1 MQRYI
6 HNVKRIKG
14 EIWVPK
20 DKSISHRAAMLGA
33 IAKGI
38 TEIEGFLMAQDC
50 LSTLNCLEKMGTDI
64 QIIQATD
71 KTKANIKI
79 TGKGLYGLKKPSTP
93 LFVGNSGTTIRL
105 LAGILA
111 GQNFETEITGDKSI
125 VQRPMARIIEPLRLM
140 GAQIYGLKKQ
150 DTAPLYIKG
159 AKLKG
164 INYALPVPS
173 AQIKSAILFA
183 GLYAD
188 GKTVVKEQVKSRDHT
203 EIMLRSFGAGI
214 QRENDHIILHPGEK
228 LDARNIKIPGDISS
242 AAFFIVAASILP
254 GSEIVVKDV
263 GINPTRTGIIDVL
276 KEMGACINIQN
287 QTCTN
292 GEQAADIYVRSASLR
307 GVEVEAEVIPRIIDE
322 LPILAVAAAFAD
334 GVTTIKGAGELRVK
348 ESDRIEAICDG
359 LSRLG
364 ADIKKTEDGL
374 IIRGDDSLQG
384 NKVSSFG
391 DHRIAMSLA
400 IAGLAASGQTQIDD
414 ADCIKVSYPDFFES
428 LSDLVE

>member
-1 MQRYI
+1 MQKSVY
-6 HNVKRIKG
+6 NVKRIKG

-33 IAKGI
+33 IAQGI

-50 LSTLNCLEKMGTDI
+50 LSTLDCLEEMGADI
-64 QIIQATD
+64 QIVQTAD
-71 KTKANIKI
+71 KTHANVKI
-79 TGKGLYGLKKPSTP
+79 IGKGLHGLKKPSKP

-140 GAQIYGLKKQ
+140 GAQIGGLTKQ
-150 DTAPLYIKG
+150 DMAPLGIKG

-164 INYALPVPS
+164 INYTLPVPS
-173 AQIKSAILFA
+173 AQTKSAILLA

-188 GKTVVKEQVKSRDHT
+188 GKTVVNEQIKSRDHT
-203 EIMLRSFGAGI
+203 EIMLRSFGADI
-214 QRENDHIILHPGEK
+214 QRKNDCITLYPGEK
-228 LDARNIKIPGDISS
+228 LDARSIKIPGDISS
-242 AAFFIVAASILP
+242 AAFFIVAASILS
-254 GSEIVVKDV
+254 GSEIVVKSV

-276 KEMGACINIQN
+276 KDMGACINIQN

-292 GEQAADIYVRSASLR
+292 GEQFADIYTRSASLR
-307 GVEVEAEVIPRIIDE
+307 GVEIKAEVIPRIIDE

-334 GVTTIKGAGELRVK
+334 GVTTIKGAEELRVK
-348 ESDRIEAICDG
+348 ESDRIEAICEG
-359 LSRLG
+359 LSNLG
-364 ADIKKTEDGL
+364 ADIKKTGDGF
-374 IIRGDDSLQG
+374 IIRGTGSLQG
-384 NKVSSFG
+384 NKVRSFG

-414 ADCIKVSYPDFFES
+414 VDCVKVSYPDFFES